1 MGLLLGRDGDAGR
14 SMGGVVLGFA
24 WLAGPGMAMT
34 AVLLSPV
41 GGAVGPFS
49 VISIQ
54 FNSKSSK
61 FSHEKL
67 VITVWN
73 SASNQPK
80 MMMF

>member
-1 MGLLLGRDGDAGR
+1 MGLLPGRDGDAGR
-14 SMGGVVLGFA
+14 SVGGVVLGFA
-24 WLAGPGMAMT
+24 WLAGPGMAVT

-49 VISIQ
+49 VISD
-54 FNSKSSK
+54 NKSSK

-73 SASNQPK
+73 SPSNQPK